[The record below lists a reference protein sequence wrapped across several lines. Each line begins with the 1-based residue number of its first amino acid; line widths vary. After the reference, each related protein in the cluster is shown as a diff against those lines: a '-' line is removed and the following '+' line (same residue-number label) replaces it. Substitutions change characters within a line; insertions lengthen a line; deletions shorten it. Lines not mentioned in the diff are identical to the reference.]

1 MLGPGTPPL
10 LNTVWVAVSP
20 GPAHPVSSLRAE
32 LVEQAAGAGTA
43 QVSFQ
48 QQAPAR
54 VPTLTQATFNG
65 LGVKESGPAWP
76 ASQAARWQGQAPEP
90 GPAAARCFPA
100 SGQSI
105 RQTPD
110 EGYSTKS
117 PARPPQDCQG
127 HQNKGGGRP
136 HSPEEPE
143 DMRQP
148 NEMCC
153 PDRCWSRERTLGRD
167 SGNENKVRTVVNNNI
182 TDTGSLIVSETG

>member
-54 VPTLTQATFNG
+54 VPTLTQATVNG
-65 LGVKESGPAWP
+65 LGVKESGPA
-76 ASQAARWQGQAPEP
+76 ASQAARRQGQSPRGLVLP
-90 GPAAARCFPA
+90 PPAASQPL
-100 SGQSI
+100 GKNI

-117 PARPPQDCQG
+117 LTRPPQNCQG
-127 HQNKGGGRP
+127 HQNKEGGNC

-143 DMRQP
+143 EMR
-148 NEMCC
+148 
-153 PDRCWSRERTLGRD
+153 
-167 SGNENKVRTVVNNNI
+167 
-182 TDTGSLIVSETG
+182 